1 MEAKEEYDVWRHS
14 QAEDFIERNLSEDK
28 IEKKLKTI
36 SNQLRKDPATARTLS
51 FMKPEA
57 CRSELM
63 KYLRRELMRE
73 LDLPSFEEW
82 KKANIQPG
90 LFTNRL

>member
-1 MEAKEEYDVWRHS
+1 MEAKEEYDVWRHT
-14 QAEDFIERNLSEDK
+14 QAEDFVSHNLTEEK
-28 IEKKLKTI
+28 LEKKLTAI
-36 SNQLRKDPATARTLS
+36 SNQLRKDPTTAKTLN

-57 CRSELM
+57 RRAELM
-63 KYLRRELMRE
+63 KYLRRELMGE

-82 KKANIQPG
+82 KKSNIQPG

>member
-1 MEAKEEYDVWRHS
+1 
-14 QAEDFIERNLSEDK
+14 
-28 IEKKLKTI
+28 
-36 SNQLRKDPATARTLS
+36 
-51 FMKPEA
+51 MKPEA
-57 CRSELM
+57 RRGELM

>member
-1 MEAKEEYDVWRHS
+1 MEAKEDHDVWRHS
-14 QAEDFIERNLSEDK
+14 QAEDFISRNLSGA
-28 IEKKLKTI
+28 KLEQKLTAI
-36 SNQLRKDPATARTLS
+36 SNQLRKDPTTAKTLN

-57 CRSELM
+57 RRSELM
-63 KYLRRELMRE
+63 KYLRRELMGE

>member
-1 MEAKEEYDVWRHS
+1 
-14 QAEDFIERNLSEDK
+14 
-28 IEKKLKTI
+28 
-36 SNQLRKDPATARTLS
+36 
-51 FMKPEA
+51 
-57 CRSELM
+57 
-63 KYLRRELMRE
+63 MRE